1 MTQDSDGVTAEVIFE
16 GYKEIIGEAAD
27 GVAKKKD
34 YIEFEDGEIKEFN
47 GDEDDMNDFI
57 ESFKDTI
64 GEVAIRI
71 GKKKLE
77 EQDMEEI
84 PESLKG

>member
-1 MTQDSDGVTAEVIFE
+1 MIQDSGGVTAEVIFE

-27 GVAKKKD
+27 GIAKNKD
-34 YIEFEDGEIKEFN
+34 YIEFEDGEIKDFK
-47 GDEDDMNDFI
+47 GDEEDMNDFI

>member
-1 MTQDSDGVTAEVIFE
+1 MTQDSDVERAEVIYE
-16 GYKEIIGEAAD
+16 GYKEIIGEAAE
-27 GVAKKKD
+27 GIAKNKD
-34 YIEFEDGEIKEFN
+34 YVEFEDGKIKEFN
-47 GDEDDMNDFI
+47 GDEDDMNDFV

-77 EQDMEEI
+77 EENVEDI
-84 PESLKG
+84 PETLED

>member
-1 MTQDSDGVTAEVIFE
+1 MAQDSDVRRAEVIYE
-16 GYKEIIGEAAD
+16 GYKEIIGEAAA
-27 GVAKKKD
+27 GIAKEKE
-34 YIEFEDGEIKEFN
+34 YVEFEDGEITEFN
-47 GDEDDMNDFI
+47 GDEDDMNDFV

-77 EQDMEEI
+77 EEDVDEV
-84 PESLKG
+84 PETLEG

>member
-1 MTQDSDGVTAEVIFE
+1 MTQDSDEVTAEVIFE

-27 GVAKKKD
+27 GVAKNKD

-57 ESFKDTI
+57 ESFKETI

-71 GKKKLE
+71 GKKKLK
-77 EQDMEEI
+77 EQEVEEI
-84 PESLKG
+84 PDSLEG